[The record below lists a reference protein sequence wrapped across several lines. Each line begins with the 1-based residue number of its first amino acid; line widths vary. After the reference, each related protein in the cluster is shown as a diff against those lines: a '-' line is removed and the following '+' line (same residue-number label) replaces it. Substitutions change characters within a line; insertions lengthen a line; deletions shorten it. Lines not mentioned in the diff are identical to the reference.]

1 MPNEKRLE
9 ALLPVSIAGDEKI
22 KAAARACDSEL
33 AEIDRN
39 INAVYILSR
48 IDELPEPVLDLLA
61 WQFHVEGYD
70 LARTVEEKRALV
82 KSAIE
87 LHRYK
92 GTRWAIQKVLEA
104 LNLHGEVKEWFEYA
118 GEPYRFKVDLG
129 IQDKEITPEL
139 RDKLRKF
146 INEYKNERSHLEE
159 ILLSYFTASVLPFA
173 IGQTAETETFAG
185 NQTDL
190 EWTATGSV
198 FFAVSTFAEVQ
209 AVAVMEAL

>member
-1 MPNEKRLE
+1 MPNDGKLE
-9 ALLPVSIAGDEKI
+9 TLLPVSIAGDEKI

-61 WQFHVEGYD
+61 WQFHIEGYD

-92 GTRWAIQKVLEA
+92 GTPWAVKQA
-104 LNLHGEVKEWFEYA
+104 LSSLGFSADLDEWFRYA
-118 GEPYRFKVDLG
+118 GQPYRFRVFIDLERSRTLLTSETLSQLKSL
-129 IQDKEITPEL
+129 I
-139 RDKLRKF
+139 RD
-146 INEYKNERSHLEE
+146 YKNERSWLETIE
-159 ILLSYFTASVLPFA
+159 GAIFASGGAYAVAGAAEETTITFMA
-173 IGQTAETETFAG
+173 TAEKE
-185 NQTDL
+185 L
-190 EWTATGSV
+190 L
-198 FFAVSTFAEVQ
+198 AE
-209 AVAVMEAL
+209 AIPALQGGTTIEITWG

>member
-1 MPNEKRLE
+1 MPNEGKLE
-9 ALLPVSIAGDEKI
+9 KLLPVSIAGDEKI
-22 KAAARACDSEL
+22 SAAARACDSEL

-92 GTRWAIQKVLEA
+92 GTPWAVKQA
-104 LNLHGEVKEWFEYA
+104 LSSLGFSADLDEWFRYA
-118 GEPYRFKVDLG
+118 GQPYRFRVFIDLERSRTLLTSETLSQLKSL
-129 IQDKEITPEL
+129 I
-139 RDKLRKF
+139 RD
-146 INEYKNERSHLEE
+146 YKNERSWLETIE
-159 ILLSYFTASVLPFA
+159 GAIFASGGAFA
-173 IGQTAETETFAG
+173 VAGAAEETTIAFMATAEKE
-185 NQTDL
+185 L
-190 EWTATGSV
+190 L
-198 FFAVSTFAEVQ
+198 AE
-209 AVAVMEAL
+209 AIPALQGGTTIEITWG